1 MAGDWIKM
9 RGNLWDDP
17 RVARLCDLT
26 DSGEAAVIGGLYWLW
41 ATADQHSSDGVMPGL
56 TLRSIDRKTGIP
68 GLGDALVSIGWL
80 INEPEGVRIVR
91 FEEHNGTSAKK
102 RCVTAKRV
110 ANHRSNDDVTQEA
123 LQDEHESVTPALAR
137 EEKRREEKEKKEEPK
152 NKTPRV
158 PRFDAQAHLVGMGVN
173 DKVAEDWLALRK
185 KKNLAPTATAFEGV
199 LLEAGKAGMTMDQ
212 ALRTCCTRGWGG
224 FDAGWL
230 DKGGARSGGGGVVPL
245 NRQEAL
251 ERQNRKIAMEF
262 AQELRH
268 AIV

>member
-137 EEKRREEKEKKEEPK
+137 EEKRREEKKEPK
-152 NKTPRV
+152 SKAEASASRLPADWMPTEGEISFCQTERPDLNPVSVASQFRDYWIAQPGAKGRKLDWPATWRNWVRNQRGTGGPRQIHSYHDE
-158 PRFDAQAHLVGMGVN
+158 RAETIAALTGRNRYEHESEATDQRQLRIA
-173 DKVAEDWLALRK
+173 VA
-185 KKNLAPTATAFEGV
+185 G
-199 LLEAGKAGMTMDQ
+199 
-212 ALRTCCTRGWGG
+212 
-224 FDAGWL
+224 
-230 DKGGARSGGGGVVPL
+230 
-245 NRQEAL
+245 
-251 ERQNRKIAMEF
+251 
-262 AQELRH
+262 
-268 AIV
+268 